1 MTKANPLKYDPVSTS
16 KVNEILSKYKGHE
29 ILSYVVDLFNLIE
42 YQKQIIFE
50 QEKRIIAF
58 KHHTAWEHYNK
69 PIESYDPVTRKY
81 VDKPPKSGNMSC

>member
-16 KVNEILSKYKGHE
+16 KVNEVLSKYQGHE
-29 ILSYVVDLFNLIE
+29 ILSYIIDLFNLIE

-50 QEKRIIAF
+50 QEKKIIAF
-58 KHHTAWEHYNK
+58 KHHVAWEQYNK
-69 PIESYDPVTRKY
+69 PIESYDPATRKY